1 MTAALDQT
9 IIQEY
14 SDQVKINP
22 NNPDNWEK
30 LGDVLAEAG
39 ENKRALFCYQQVL
52 KLRPE
57 DLEVQVNIERLQGLN
72 CIEDEEDFD
81 LKSLINP
88 ISWTENKIPIWFQVT
103 IGLISFLI
111 TLILASIQQWK
122 VTDLV
127 WSLWITS
134 LTLGYGYLITGIVSG
149 AIRNGIYNEDSA
161 INKITKFLSFGE
173 KFQWMLVIL
182 GALFMLVFFTIHFGM
197 FHFVHSIFLNGFFPL
212 VDVPSTTVFPNILL
226 IIQISLTRYWPVIL
240 LSAVTQLRNFQN
252 VSTLENR
259 NYISIPYKNVVK
271 MHLSIFVF
279 AGLSMSGVSD
289 LVLPYLLILY
299 FFPFEAGWGYFKDR
313 RRKIKEYL

>member
-1 MTAALDQT
+1 MTTLDRT
-9 IIQEY
+9 IIQENLN
-14 SDQVKINP
+14 QVK
-22 NNPDNWEK
+22 NNPKDPDRWER
-30 LGDVLAEAG
+30 LGDLLAEAG

-52 KLRPE
+52 KLKPE
-57 DLEVQVNIERLQGLN
+57 DLEVRVNIERLQGFN
-72 CIEDEEDFD
+72 SNDDEQDFD
-81 LKSLINP
+81 LKLLINP
-88 ISWTENKIPIWFQVT
+88 ISWTENKIPIWFQVS

-111 TLILASIQQWK
+111 TLILASLQEWK

-149 AIRNGIYNEDSA
+149 AIRNGIYNEESA
-161 INKITKFLSFGE
+161 IKKLANLLSLGE

-182 GALFMLVFFTIHFGM
+182 GAVFMLVFFTIHFGM
-197 FHFVHSIFLNGFFPL
+197 FHFVHSVFLNGFFPL
-212 VDVPSTTVFPNILL
+212 VVMPPSTVFPNILV
-226 IIQISLTRYWPVIL
+226 IIQISLTRYWPVIM
-240 LSAVTQLRNFQN
+240 LSAATQLRNFQN

-279 AGLSMSGVSD
+279 AGLSLSGVSD

-299 FFPFEAGWGYFKDR
+299 FFPFEAVWKYFKEL
-313 RRKIKEYL
+313 KNKKMKT

>member
-1 MTAALDQT
+1 MTTLDQT
-9 IIQEY
+9 IIQENLN
-14 SDQVKINP
+14 QVK
-22 NNPDNWEK
+22 NNPKDPDGWER
-30 LGDVLAEAG
+30 LGDLLAEAG

-52 KLRPE
+52 KLKPE
-57 DLEVQVNIERLQGLN
+57 DLEVRVNIERLQGLN
-72 CIEDEEDFD
+72 SNDDEQDFD

-88 ISWTENKIPIWFQVT
+88 TSWTENKIPIWFQVS

-111 TLILASIQQWK
+111 TLILASLQQWK

-149 AIRNGIYNEDSA
+149 AIRNGIYNEESA
-161 INKITKFLSFGE
+161 IKKLTNILSLGE

-197 FHFVHSIFLNGFFPL
+197 FHFVHSVFLNGFFPL
-212 VDVPSTTVFPNILL
+212 VVMPPSTVFPNILV
-226 IIQISLTRYWPVIL
+226 IIQISLTRYWPVIM
-240 LSAVTQLRNFQN
+240 LSAATQLRNFQN

-299 FFPFEAGWGYFKDR
+299 FFPFEAVWKYFIELKN
-313 RRKIKEYL
+313 KKKQT